1 MRTAKVFSKISS
13 NILGDLLS
21 SHQIYVPNT
30 LNFSKILEGEM
41 KRQTKMVAS
50 MEH

>member
-1 MRTAKVFSKISS
+1 MRAAKVFSKISS

-41 KRQTKMVAS
+41 KRQTKVAAS